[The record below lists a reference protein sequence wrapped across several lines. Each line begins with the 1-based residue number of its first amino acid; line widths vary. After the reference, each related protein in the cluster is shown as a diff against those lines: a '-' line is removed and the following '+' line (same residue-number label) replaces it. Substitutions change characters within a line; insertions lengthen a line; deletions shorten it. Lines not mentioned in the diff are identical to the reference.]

1 MPPVT
6 YKDFTIGTFFNARGH
21 VEKKKM
27 IVPGR

>member
-6 YKDFTIGTFFNARGH
+6 YKDFTIGTFNARGH